1 MDTKEENKIKE
12 IIENYIDQE
21 QFKIDRNK
29 VLDDFKTKP
38 KYIAIRRIPII
49 FLIFLIILGSLLYVN
64 YTYNIDNN
72 KKILIDKIIN
82 LITGIIIAISGVYLW
97 MVRTEYHYL
106 IKQLI
111 KEKNIIEKLNKN
123 EKINEIF
130 NIYLSD
136 MATNN

>member
-12 IIENYIDQE
+12 IIENYIGQE

-29 VLDDFKTKP
+29 VLDDFKIKS

-64 YTYNIDNN
+64 YTYNIDNK